1 VPDRKHLTMN
11 TVKTTGAQAGGSPLA
26 ADAELIELIEGNHP
40 VLPGGDLGN
49 ERVRDGLG
57 ALCMHVDA

>member
-1 VPDRKHLTMN
+1 MN
-11 TVKTTGAQAGGSPLA
+11 TVKATGAQAGGSPLA

-57 ALCMHVDA
+57 ALCMHVHA